1 MDGSGGSG
9 GRGRVFDEECKVES
23 AVTAGEEEEEAA
35 PEKLEI
41 RDRRGIEETRSR
53 RRRETASTP
62 LPLSTK
68 LPQPPPPS
76 PPARPPLPSSIA

>member
-1 MDGSGGSG
+1 MDGSGGS
-9 GRGRVFDEECKVES
+9 GRVFDEECKVES
-23 AVTAGEEEEEAA
+23 AAAAAEEEEAA